1 MRFLFSA
8 EAQLTKIPT
17 LSRAKNFAKAQYANQ
32 RHGAIADG
40 DLFVVINWQFLLQS
54 RLSDCIEQ

>member
-1 MRFLFSA
+1 MRFLLSA

-32 RHGAIADG
+32 RHGAIAGG
-40 DLFVVINWQFLLQS
+40 DLFVINWQFLLQS